1 MNDEFLAKCREFGQ
15 KRVEILKQIKSPE
28 DWQKMWTPPTHDFP
42 LEYGPCWTMN
52 VEYKVADF
60 EAEVGFFLDVFGLES
75 FVLDE
80 TDAMFTGPKT
90 EFYFSVVRHDKS
102 TPGDLIS
109 LEFMC
114 DDICKTHKELVGR
127 GVEFETPPNPF
138 RDSGNLYIADF
149 RTPNGIRVRLW
160 GMVEG

>member
-1 MNDEFLAKCREFGQ
+1 MNEELLAKCREFGE
-15 KRVEILKQIKSPE
+15 KRIEITKQAKTSE
-28 DWQKMWTPPTHDFP
+28 DWEKMWYPPTNPFP

-75 FVLDE
+75 YVLDE
-80 TDAMFTGPKT
+80 NDAMFTGLKT

-114 DDICKTHKELVGR
+114 EDISKTHKELVGR
-127 GVEFETPPNPF
+127 GVEFETPPKPYQE
-138 RDSGNLYIADF
+138 SGNLYIADF

-160 GMVEG
+160 GMVDG